1 MRLGVFTVLFS
12 ELALEPMLDRV
23 VALGLDAVE
32 LGTGNYP
39 GSPHCD
45 PDALLADAGKRSAL
59 LGAIEERGLVISAL
73 SCHGNPLH
81 PDEAFARE
89 SHETWRK
96 TARLAVELGVDV
108 VNSFSGCPGDGPD
121 ARAPNW
127 VTCAWPPDYSE
138 TLEWQW
144 NEVAI
149 PYWRDEA
156 AFARETGL
164 AKIALEAH
172 PGFLVYNPE
181 TALRLRE
188 AAGPEI
194 GVNFDPSH
202 FVWQGIDPLAA
213 VRVLGQAGAIF
224 HAHAKDVYLDRANI
238 SVNGVLDTKSYSRFA
253 DRSWSFRSVGYGQD
267 EKFWRDFVSALRVA
281 GYDGVLSI
289 EHEDGLASI
298 DEGLAKAVD
307 VLQRVLLRDQPA
319 EMWWA

>member
-1 MRLGVFTVLFS
+1 MRVGVFTAL
-12 ELALEPMLDRV
+12 LAQFPLDKV
-23 VALGLDAVE
+23 IEKLKALNIHTVE

-39 GSPHCD
+39 TDPHCKLSMLED
-45 PDALLADAGKRSAL
+45 RAALKEFKQKLDDNGIS
-59 LGAIEERGLVISAL
+59 ISAL

-81 PDEAFARE
+81 PDKAIAKGYADT
-89 SHETWRK
+89 SKK
-96 TARLAVELGVDV
+96 TIRLAEKLGVPV
-108 VNSFSGCPGDGPD
+108 VIDFSGCPGDGPD

-127 VTCAWPPDYSE
+127 VTCAWPPEYGE

-149 PYWRDEA
+149 PYWHAEA

-181 TALRLRE
+181 TVLRLRE

-194 GVNFDPSH
+194 GANFDPSH
-202 FVWQGIDPLAA
+202 FIWQGIDPLVA
-213 VRVLGQAGAIF
+213 VRTLGKAGAIF
-224 HAHAKDVYLDRANI
+224 HVHAKDVYLDRSNI
-238 SVNGVLDTKSYSRFA
+238 SVNGVLDTKHYGRFA
-253 DRSWSFRSVGYGQD
+253 ERSWSFRSVGYGQD
-267 EKFWRDFVSALRVA
+267 EKFWRDFVSALRTV

-289 EHEDGLASI
+289 EHEDGLASVA
-298 DEGLAKAVD
+298 EGLGKAVD
-307 VLQRVLLRDQPA
+307 VLQRVLLKEQPG